1 MECCY
6 LQKQE
11 AGEVADAVMKFLE
24 ASEKQIEVFRE
35 NAYQMWE
42 QKYDKE
48 KNVKEF
54 METLAK
60 YAD

>member
-1 MECCY
+1 
-6 LQKQE
+6 
-11 AGEVADAVMKFLE
+11 MKFLE